1 MSPPNHHLIQKI
13 AEVMPYD
20 IFRKIM
26 LLVYEPEVED
36 VSDDSCCVK
45 HTNCHEIYQICEY
58 LLHPDI
64 LNSKVSTCHKH
75 TRMGILKIST
85 LNQTMR
91 IYIRRES
98 FGIFCI
104 DNIKKVDLNLRPDDY
119 HGVNSPMK
127 FVDNSLVIETCG
139 LQSTSF
145 KFNPDE
151 IEFVKNKISSVLL
164 RWYDLCF
171 RAYLK

>member
-1 MSPPNHHLIQKI
+1 MADLDYHLMQI
-13 AEVMPYD
+13 AGMILPYD

-26 LLVYEPEVED
+26 LYVYEPEVED
-36 VSDDSCCVK
+36 ISDATCCVK
-45 HTNCHEIYQICEY
+45 HTDCHEIYNISEY

-64 LNSKVSTCHKH
+64 LNSKISTCDKH
-75 TRMGILKIST
+75 SRMGILKIST
-85 LNQTMR
+85 INQTMR
-91 IYIRRES
+91 IYIHRES
-98 FGIFCI
+98 FGIFCT
-104 DNIKKVDLNLRPDDY
+104 DNIKKVDLNLRPDD
-119 HGVNSPMK
+119 HHDVNSSMK
-127 FVDNSLVIETCG
+127 FVDNSLLIETVG

-151 IEFVKNKISSVLL
+151 TEFFRNKISNILL